1 MVWKNIEHW
10 PSTLEIKK
18 TLNLVTIQLE
28 FSSGMSLCYDQNVK
42 QKPLWPLHL
51 LFCHTWLTDTVSR
64 SCQSIIG
71 ACVDG
76 QVCIPPKPPWSLV
89 SLDDICND
97 DSATQ
102 IYFCLCLSFTGDWVT
117 AQQWS
122 LCSTPF
128 GYYTVALQS
137 RDFLKFRNGYWLLIN
152 CLHKPVQWML
162 KTVYMEP
169 VTTVVGNI
177 VPAQLKRGGKLW
189 THWCCNIE
197 SAKSAMLFGVFSGI
211 ISTTTGPAAAP
222 VLILLMDIL
231 LSIVCW
237 L

>member
-1 MVWKNIEHW
+1 LLSNGVGQLCVATYGHGYQMVWKNIEHW

-42 QKPLWPLHL
+42 QKSLWHL
-51 LFCHTWLTDTVSR
+51 PSLFCHTWLTDTVSR

-177 VPAQLKRGGKLW
+177 VPAQLKRAACSLGWWLMAGADLLL
-189 THWCCNIE
+189 E
-197 SAKSAMLFGVFSGI
+197 KSTAG
-211 ISTTTGPAAAP
+211 
-222 VLILLMDIL
+222 
-231 LSIVCW
+231 
-237 L
+237 